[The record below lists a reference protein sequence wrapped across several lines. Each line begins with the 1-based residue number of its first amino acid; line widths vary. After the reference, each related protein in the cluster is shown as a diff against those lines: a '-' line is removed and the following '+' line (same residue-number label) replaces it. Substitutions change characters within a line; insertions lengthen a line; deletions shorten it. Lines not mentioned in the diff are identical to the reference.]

1 MSYRYLRN
9 VTVRPPRYKA
19 FISYSHAADGQ
30 LAPKLQAALHKFAK
44 PWYRM
49 RAIRVFRDDTNLSIS
64 PDLWLSIEKAL
75 GESEYFLLLAS
86 SQAAESKWVDKEV
99 DFWLSHKTRETLLI
113 VLTEGELSWN
123 SATADFDWTA
133 TTSLPARL
141 SSVFPEEPLFL
152 DLRWARTAVDL
163 SPNNPTFRDK
173 IADLSATLQGVSKD
187 EIVGEDVL

>member
-1 MSYRYLRN
+1 
-9 VTVRPPRYKA
+9 
-19 FISYSHAADGQ
+19 

-113 VLTEGELSWN
+113 VLTEGGALLEQRDGGFRLDRDYVPAGPAVQRVPGRAAVPR
-123 SATADFDWTA
+123 SAVGPDRGR
-133 TTSLPARL
+133 SLA
-141 SSVFPEEPLFL
+141 
-152 DLRWARTAVDL
+152 
-163 SPNNPTFRDK
+163 K
-173 IADLSATLQGVSKD
+173 
-187 EIVGEDVL
+187 